1 MTDICDGAMIVIASY
16 SMNFCHPGLL
26 MGSASTWSWTRHPVP
41 QQQVDVVV
49 GRQRMPTT
57 VDRDKLPYVHALVM
71 ELFRWLPDDPIGVPR
86 RTSEVG
92 LLPSI

>member
-1 MTDICDGAMIVIASY
+1 MLSVFVLAMLHNPDAQRR
-16 SMNFCHPGLL
+16 
-26 MGSASTWSWTRHPVP
+26 A
-41 QQQVDVVV
+41 QQQVDAVV

-92 LLPSI
+92 LLPSIQNPLIRHTTG